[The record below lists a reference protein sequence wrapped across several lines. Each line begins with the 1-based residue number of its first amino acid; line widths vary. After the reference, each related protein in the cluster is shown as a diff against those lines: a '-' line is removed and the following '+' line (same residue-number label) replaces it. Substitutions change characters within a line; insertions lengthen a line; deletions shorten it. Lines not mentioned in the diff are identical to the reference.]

1 MATLPDAI
9 AAERATCHR
18 LASEFDLLGS
28 AGAFG
33 AALIHDAVG
42 RAEAALRGGELD
54 RMHQA
59 LDELRRVA
67 TLRCGQVRRQA
78 KAGLPASNQAAYVRQ
93 AGGG

>member
-1 MATLPDAI
+1 MATLPDSI
-9 AAERATCHR
+9 AAERDACHR
-18 LASEFDLLGS
+18 LAREFDRLGS

-42 RAEAALRGGELD
+42 RADAAVRGGGIE

-67 TLRCGQVRRQA
+67 SLRCGQVRRQA
-78 KAGLPASNQAAYVRQ
+78 KAGLPASNQSAFVRH
-93 AGGG
+93 AGAG